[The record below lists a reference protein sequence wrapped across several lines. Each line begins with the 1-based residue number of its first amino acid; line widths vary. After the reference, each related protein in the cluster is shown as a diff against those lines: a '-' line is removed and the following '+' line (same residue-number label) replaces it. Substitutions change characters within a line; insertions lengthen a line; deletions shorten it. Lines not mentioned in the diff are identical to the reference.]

1 MSLRKAEVAML
12 HAAWPTPE
20 EVEIAREVQI
30 RLLRAEAPRL
40 RTLECRAL
48 AIPAHAIG
56 GDWFD
61 FLQPEPGRFVL
72 ALGDVSGKGLSAAL
86 VMAAVH
92 ASIRALCDAGSM
104 GLVPILR
111 SVNRVLDSST
121 EARHY
126 ATLFLAEYDDP
137 SRTLR
142 WVNAGHPSPLVL
154 RRNGDVTRL
163 SPTAR
168 ALGLFREWDGEVRET
183 RIGPG
188 DVLLAVSDGALEA
201 EDAHGEAFGEA
212 RLLASLC
219 MVASLPLP
227 GLLRGIA
234 GDVAAYRGCRP
245 ADDLTVVAA
254 RGR

>member
-1 MSLRKAEVAML
+1 ML
-12 HAAWPTPE
+12 HATWPTPE
-20 EVEIAREVQI
+20 EVEIAREVQT
-30 RLLRAEAPRL
+30 RLLRAETPRL

-48 AIPAHAIG
+48 TIPAHAIG

-61 FLQPEPGRFVL
+61 LLQPAPDRLVL

-92 ASIRALCDAGSM
+92 ASIRVLYDSGST

-142 WVNAGHPSPLVL
+142 WVSAGHPSPLVL
-154 RRNGDVTRL
+154 RRNGEVTRL
-163 SPTAR
+163 TPTAR

-188 DVLLAVSDGALEA
+188 DVLLAVSDGAIEA
-201 EDAHGEAFGEA
+201 EDARGEAFGEA

-234 GDVAAYRGCRP
+234 GDVAAFRESRP

>member
-1 MSLRKAEVAML
+1 ML

-20 EVEIAREVQI
+20 DVEIAREVQT

-40 RTLECRAL
+40 RTLDCRAL
-48 AIPAHAIG
+48 TVPAHAVG

-61 FLQPEPGRFVL
+61 LLQPAPDRLVL

-92 ASIRALCDAGSM
+92 ASIRVLYDAGSM

-111 SVNRVLDSST
+111 SVNRVLDTST

-126 ATLFLAEYDDP
+126 ATLFLAEYDDR

-142 WVNAGHPSPLVL
+142 WVSAGHPSPLVL
-154 RRNGDVTRL
+154 RRNGEVTRL

-168 ALGLFREWDGEVRET
+168 ALGLFHEWDGEVRET

-188 DVLLAVSDGALEA
+188 DLLLAVSDGAIEA
-201 EDAHGEAFGEA
+201 EDARGDAFGEA

-219 MVASLPLP
+219 LYGSLPLP
-227 GLLRGIA
+227 GLLRGIV
-234 GDVAAYRGCRP
+234 GDVAAFRGVRT
-245 ADDLTVVAA
+245 ADDLTVVVA